1 MGVSKRD
8 PRKSSMRTVV
18 EVPEPHGRTERD
30 ARAYVINALAAL
42 DDSRTPRDATIYW
55 GERVKSFDRVHAA
68 VTERPIATKVL
79 THLAEAM
86 VAVAGGHE
94 AAAVV
99 ALQTVLKI
107 LGEKVGG

>member
-1 MGVSKRD
+1 
-8 PRKSSMRTVV
+8 MRTVV
-18 EVPEPHGRTERD
+18 EVPEPHGRNERA

-68 VTERPIATKVL
+68 VAERPIAAEVL
-79 THLAEAM
+79 KHLAAAM
-86 VAVAGGHE
+86 SAVAGGHH

-107 LGEKVGG
+107 LDEKVGG